1 MNKEKI
7 MVKGDINNFLKK
19 EITFYY
25 QDHLEFQTWFTI
37 SNEAKKR
44 GYSVIFSNDMDLK
57 SEIGF
62 YCSDFNKPENSKF
75 SFVMLHGMDQGRVRW
90 PNIWVT
96 WPWNKFDIALLPGIE
111 WADRWRECSWD
122 PYAHPRVGV
131 YEVGSPKA
139 DLIFDE
145 QYEFDKK
152 LQKIKDELNL
162 PFEKTVLYAPSFE
175 TDGKQN
181 DVVKAI
187 LDLKV
192 NLLIKHWVAE
202 EDKNDHP
209 DIWLNIQKANNQH
222 IKMGT
227 QIKVIDPKLSIM
239 YCLGLADLLITD
251 ESSVAYEALLFNIKT
266 LTVDSWLMR
275 TSNTVAPRMIK
286 PSDITYSSSL
296 ATFSENIEMFINS
309 KKDENEFNPRDK
321 HFSNIGMS
329 ARKIMDL
336 VDLSVENL
344 KPSHSILP
352 VFKISK
358 SISWKRRM
366 IYLMSRLLP
375 RKLRKFLLKIII
387 KNHFL
392 ERYLGSR
399 V

>member
-1 MNKEKI
+1 
-7 MVKGDINNFLKK
+7 MVKSDANNFIKK

-37 SNEAKKR
+37 SNEAKNR
-44 GYSVIFSNDMDLK
+44 GYSVIFSNNMDLK

-75 SFVMLHGMDQGRVRW
+75 SLVMLHGMDQGRVRW

-96 WPWNKFDIALLPGIE
+96 WPWNMFDIALLPGKE

-122 PYAHPRVGV
+122 PYAHPKVGV

-139 DLIFDE
+139 DLIFDK
-145 QYEFDKK
+145 QYEFEKK

-181 DVVKAI
+181 DVVNAI
-187 LDLKV
+187 LDLNV

-202 EDKNDHP
+202 EDKNDYP
-209 DIWLNIQKANNQH
+209 DIWFNIQQANEKH
-222 IKMGT
+222 TKMGS

-239 YCLGLADLLITD
+239 YCLGLVDLLITD
-251 ESSVAYEALLFNIKT
+251 ESSVAYEALLFNINTISVNSWPMRMSNIVSPRLIQPAAVAYTST
-266 LTVDSWLMR
+266 LE
-275 TSNTVAPRMIK
+275 
-286 PSDITYSSSL
+286 SL
-296 ATFSENIEMFINS
+296 SENIDKFIHYR
-309 KKDENEFNPRDK
+309 EEVNEVKYRDK
-321 HFSNIGMS
+321 HFSSLGLS
-329 ARKIMDL
+329 AKKIMDL
-336 VDLSVENL
+336 VDLSVNNL
-344 KPSHSILP
+344 KPNNSIISAY
-352 VFKISK
+352 KISR
-358 SISWKRRM
+358 SLVWKRRI

-375 RKLRKFLLKIII
+375 RKLRKILLKIIM
-387 KNHFL
+387 KNKFM

>member
-1 MNKEKI
+1 
-7 MVKGDINNFLKK
+7 MVKVDTNNFLKK

-25 QDHLEFQTWFTI
+25 QDHLEFQSWFTI

-96 WPWNKFDIALLPGIE
+96 WPWNNFDIALLPGQE
-111 WADRWRECSWD
+111 WSNRWRDCSWD

-139 DLIFDE
+139 DLIFDD
-145 QYEFDKK
+145 QYEFDKE
-152 LQKIKDELNL
+152 LQKMRDGLNL

-175 TDGKQN
+175 TDEKQN
-181 DVVKAI
+181 DVVNAV

-192 NLLIKHWVAE
+192 NLLIKHWVTKD
-202 EDKNDHP
+202 DKDDYP
-209 DIWLNIQKANNQH
+209 DVWLNIKQANEKH
-222 IKMGT
+222 RKMGS
-227 QIKVIDPKLSIM
+227 QIKILDPKLSIM

-266 LTVDSWLMR
+266 VSVRSWKMR
-275 TSNTVAPRMIK
+275 TSNSVPSRLIQPAPI
-286 PSDITYSSSL
+286 SYSSSL
-296 ATFSENIEMFINS
+296 GHLSKNIEKFIYS
-309 KKDENEFNPRDK
+309 KEKVKGEKLREK
-321 HFSNIGMS
+321 HFSNLGVS
-329 ARKIMDL
+329 AKKIMEI
-336 VDLSVENL
+336 VDLSINKV
-344 KPSHSILP
+344 KPSNSIEASY
-352 VFKISK
+352 KISK
-358 SISWKRRM
+358 SIFFTRRV
-366 IYLMSRLLP
+366 IYLLSRLIP
-375 RKLRKFLLKIII
+375 MKSRKLLLKMIMRN
-387 KNHFL
+387 KL
-392 ERYLGSR
+392 MERYLGSK